1 MTALA
6 ADWLLAVPRLGRVD
20 EAVGATLGA
29 VRGAAGAG
37 RVRSRGM
44 LGVCETA
51 AGEERWAVGEQLGYE
66 ASGAEWQGFGW
77 W

>member
-20 EAVGATLGA
+20 EAVGATLEA

-44 LGVCETA
+44 LGEYETA
-51 AGEERWAVGEQLGYE
+51 ARGE
-66 ASGAEWQGFGW
+66 
-77 W
+77 